1 VTRSYVV
8 SRAAAADLREI
19 TKYTVKQWGAEK
31 CRTYIAALEQC
42 TENLATGKGFYKDM
56 SALYPD
62 LRMVLCQHHYIFCL
76 LRQDAPALV
85 IAILYERMDI
95 MTRLKSRLGTG

>member
-1 VTRSYVV
+1 LTRSYIV
-8 SRAAAADLREI
+8 SSAAAADLRQVTSYSIER
-19 TKYTVKQWGAEK
+19 WGKEK
-31 CRTYIAALEQC
+31 CRAYIAALEQC
-42 TENLATGKGFYKDM
+42 TEALATGKGFYKDM

-85 IAILYERMDI
+85 LAVLHERMDI
-95 MTRLKSRLGTG
+95 MTRLKSRLIMQ